1 MIKKFNQFINEN
13 SSVYENFDE
22 ELENIKYKLE
32 KTIFDIVEKNG
43 GRLNIPYYTTHESDN
58 VSEDLMNGDFNVIY
72 DVKDKKLLNKNLIIK
87 FHLKNNQTQIFNEDY
102 RCIISIEI
110 DKNNDIQ
117 LLALNTSEF
126 LENPYSLNDI
136 VSIEDLLKIYRS
148 VCQNDNRY
156 K

>member
-1 MIKKFNQFINEN
+1 MIKKFNQFIINEN
-13 SSVYENFDE
+13 SSVYEDFDE

-58 VSEDLMNGDFNVIY
+58 VSEDLMNGDFNIIY

-87 FHLKNNQTQIFNEDY
+87 FNEDY

-117 LLALNTSEF
+117 LLTLNTNEF
-126 LENPYSLNDI
+126 LEKPYSWYEV
-136 VSIEDLLKIYRS
+136 VSIEDLLKIYRT

>member
-1 MIKKFNQFINEN
+1 MIKKFNQFIINEN
-13 SSVYENFDE
+13 SSVYKDFDE
-22 ELENIKYKLE
+22 ELNDIKYKLE
-32 KTIFDIVEKNG
+32 RTIFDIVKKNG

-58 VSEDLMNGDFNVIY
+58 VSEDLMNGDFNIIY

-87 FHLKNNQTQIFNEDY
+87 FHPNEDY

-117 LLALNTSEF
+117 LLTVNTNEF
-126 LENPYSLNDI
+126 LENPYSWNDV
-136 VSIEDLLKIYRS
+136 VSIEDLLKIYHS
-148 VCQNDNRY
+148 VCQNDYSY